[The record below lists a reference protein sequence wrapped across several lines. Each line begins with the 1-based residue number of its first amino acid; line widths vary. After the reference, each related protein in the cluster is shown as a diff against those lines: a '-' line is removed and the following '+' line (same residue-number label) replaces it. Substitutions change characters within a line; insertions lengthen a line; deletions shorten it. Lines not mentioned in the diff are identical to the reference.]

1 MYLLYAK
8 LHNKI
13 LFPRSVLNYDH
24 DYRLDAYEEE
34 LKQSI
39 DESVTVQEY
48 NVETD
53 DHILINCVIFN
64 NPTTENT
71 VIFSHGN
78 GGRIDECL
86 FLFRILGS
94 IASVVVY
101 DYRGYGKSTGEPTEK
116 GLYTDIETVYNFLIE
131 KYNKDPSKITLFG
144 FSLGCAP
151 TTKLAKKLCKKNKAP
166 KSVIIQSGFSSLKDV
181 VKENFS
187 SVLSSC
193 VIYEFD
199 NCKNIEK
206 ITCPILLSH
215 SPYDEVVNINNKDR
229 LIERNPSIEF
239 YQLSGYHNSLDLE
252 DSAYFKKI
260 ESFIN

>member
-1 MYLLYAK
+1 MYSLYVK

-13 LFPRSVLNYDH
+13 LFPRSVLNYDY
-24 DYRLDAYEEE
+24 DYNLDSYEEE
-34 LKQSI
+34 LKRSI
-39 DESVTVQEY
+39 DESVTIQEY
-48 NVETD
+48 NIETD
-53 DHILINCVIFN
+53 DNILINCVIFN

-86 FLFRILGS
+86 FLFRILGQ
-94 IASVVVY
+94 IASVIIY

-116 GLYTDIETVYNFLIE
+116 GLYKDIESVYNFIIK
-131 KYNKDPSKITLFG
+131 KYDKEPSKISLFG

-151 TTKLAKKLCKKNKAP
+151 TIKLAKKLCKKNKSP

-187 SVLSSC
+187 PVLSSSI
-193 VIYEFD
+193 IYSFD
-199 NCKNIEK
+199 NSKNIEK
-206 ITCPILLSH
+206 VTCPILLSH
-215 SPYDEVVNINNKDR
+215 SPYDEVVSINNKDR

-239 YQLSGYHNSLDLE
+239 YQLSGYHNNLDLE
-252 DSAYFKKI
+252 DLNYFKKLQT
-260 ESFIN
+260 FIN